1 MLDLPNME
9 ARQRANNHGDH
20 KAKAYM
26 AKPYVLFIESEL
38 NQAIE
43 INRISKPVL
52 CTANFEMIFESESF
66 MYNLKKRKTYAISKK
81 ICFKGER

>member
-1 MLDLPNME
+1 M
-9 ARQRANNHGDH
+9 
-20 KAKAYM
+20 
-26 AKPYVLFIESEL
+26 LFIESEL

-52 CTANFEMIFESESF
+52 CTANFEMIFESEFHVQS
-66 MYNLKKRKTYAISKK
+66 KKRKTYAISKK